1 MINNNFLEFLNNKTL
16 YYDKIDYN
24 IIYKSWKKIS
34 NYVNLPYIIH
44 IVGTNG
50 KGSTGRYIA
59 SFLKQKNK
67 NVVHYSSPHVIEFN
81 ERIWINGENSSS
93 QELQNAHEKLQKL
106 LDDKLLEKLT
116 YFEYTTL
123 MCFIISSNMDYL
135 VLEAGLGGEFDA
147 TNVVINDLTVIP
159 TIGLDHIEFLG
170 NTIKKIATTK
180 LKSCD
185 NSYILGIDINKDVIE
200 VKNNI
205 LKNKKELILNKNI
218 ILPNGANNIASYLKN
233 NLILAIN
240 VINNLDIDITNLQI
254 PELFARCQ
262 KIKNNITID
271 VGHNLLA
278 ASVILKEF
286 KDKKIILIYNSY
298 KDKDYISVLKKL
310 KPIIKEILIIQC
322 NDKRMCEINSLNDIL
337 EKINIKYN
345 DFAYSKLDDKN
356 EYLVFGSF
364 KVIEEFLIQKEI
376 YEK

>member
-1 MINNNFLEFLNNKTL
+1 MKNNNFLEFINNKTL
-16 YYDKIDYN
+16 YYDKIDYE
-24 IIYKSWKKIS
+24 IIRKSWEKIS
-34 NYVNLPYIIH
+34 NYINLPYIIH

-59 SFLKQKNK
+59 SFLNQKNK

-123 MCFIISSNMDYL
+123 MCFIISSKMDYL

-147 TNVVINDLTVIP
+147 TNVATNDLTVIP

-170 NTIKKIATTK
+170 DTIKKIAKTK

-185 NSYILGIDINKDVIE
+185 NSYILGLNIHKDVLE
-200 VKNNI
+200 VKNDI
-205 LKNKKELILNKNI
+205 LKDKKELEINKNI
-218 ILPNGANNIASYLKN
+218 ILPDGANNIASYLKN

-286 KDKKIILIYNSY
+286 KNKKITLIYNSY
-298 KDKDYISVLKKL
+298 KDKDYKSVLEKL
-310 KPIIKEILIIQC
+310 KPIIKEILIIKC
-322 NDKRMCEINSLNDIL
+322 NDNRMCKEKDLYYILDKLNL
-337 EKINIKYN
+337 KYSTFKYN
-345 DFAYSKLDDKN
+345 NITSKN

-364 KVIEEFLIQKEI
+364 KVIEEFLIQKEK